1 MKGFALIA
9 ALIAFYFLAK
19 ASRQPRMA
27 VFVAVL
33 VWLGY
38 AVYEWQVATGVL
50 CDANCNIRV
59 DLILLWPVLLIA
71 SLFASYA
78 PGEWTPAARIL
89 RVIGLVFIALIVA
102 SFGYIFL
109 FESGR

>member
-9 ALIAFYFLAK
+9 ALIAFTFLVK
-19 ASRQPRMA
+19 ASRQPRVA

-33 VWLGY
+33 VWLAY

-59 DLILLWPVLLIA
+59 DLLLFWPILLMVT
-71 SLFASYA
+71 LFASYA
-78 PGEWTPAARIL
+78 PGEWTPTGRIL
-89 RVIGLVFIALIVA
+89 RVIGLVILTLILAPFV
-102 SFGYIFL
+102 YIYL

>member
-9 ALIAFYFLAK
+9 ALIAFTFLVK
-19 ASRQPRMA
+19 ASRQPRVA

-33 VWLGY
+33 VWLAY

-59 DLILLWPVLLIA
+59 DLILFWPILLIA

-78 PGEWTPAARIL
+78 PGEWTPAAKIL
-89 RVIGLVFIALIVA
+89 RVIGLVILALIVVL
-102 SFGYIFL
+102 FGYIYL

>member
-1 MKGFALIA
+1 MKGLALVA

-19 ASRQPRMA
+19 AWRQPRIA

-33 VWLGY
+33 VWLAY

-59 DLILLWPVLLIA
+59 DLILLWPLLLVA
-71 SLFASYA
+71 TLFASYA

-89 RVIGLVFIALIVA
+89 RVIGLVIPALILVL
-102 SFGYIFL
+102 FGYIYL